1 MNARMRRLLSD
12 YEKVR
17 TEFAGHKYI
26 DVEPIGGHPPE
37 RYRVT
42 YKMKGLRWDKAQ
54 NRPIVV
60 SNHVAEIVLHQE
72 YPREKPQCR
81 LLTEIW
87 HPNFGPYI
95 CIGDH
100 WAAGETLADV
110 IVQIG
115 DMIQYKSYNPKSPLN
130 GLAARWAVENRAYL
144 PVGNIDLYQAE
155 PDITLEEWA
164 DEKDDEPEIELSDV
178 PSGRGGDV
186 DIRFS

>member
-1 MNARMRRLLSD
+1 MINARMRRLMSD
-12 YEKVR
+12 YEKIR

-26 DVEPIGGHPPE
+26 TVEPIGGQPPE

-42 YKMKGLRWDKAQ
+42 YRLKGLRWDRRQ
-54 NRPIVV
+54 NRPIVIG
-60 SNHVAEIVLHQE
+60 NHVAEIVLHRE

-110 IVQIG
+110 ILQIG

-130 GLAARWAVENRAYL
+130 GLAARWAVDNRAYL

-155 PDITLEEWA
+155 PDITLEDWA
-164 DEKDDEPEIELSDV
+164 DEKAEPEIELHD
-178 PSGRGGDV
+178 G
-186 DIRFS
+186 

>member
-1 MNARMRRLLSD
+1 MNARLRRLLSD
-12 YEKVR
+12 YEKIR
-17 TEFAGHKYI
+17 TEFAGHRYI
-26 DVEPIGGHPPE
+26 TVEPIGGNPPE

-42 YKMKGLRWDKAQ
+42 YRLKGLRWDRRQ
-54 NRPIVV
+54 NRPIVIG
-60 SNHVAEIVLHQE
+60 NHVAEIVLHRE

-130 GLAARWAVENRAYL
+130 GLAARWAVDNRAHL

-155 PDITLEEWA
+155 PDITLDDWA
-164 DEKDDEPEIELSDV
+164 DEKAEPEIELRDK
-178 PSGRGGDV
+178 
-186 DIRFS
+186 

>member
-1 MNARMRRLLSD
+1 MSVRLRRLSAD
-12 YEKVR
+12 YDKVR

-26 DVEPIGGHPPE
+26 KVETLSGSPPE
-37 RYRVT
+37 RYRITFHV
-42 YKMKGLRWDKAQ
+42 KGLRWDAAQ

-60 SNHVAEIVLHQE
+60 SNHVAEIYLHNE

-100 WAAGETLADV
+100 WAAGESLVDV

-130 GLAARWAVENRAYL
+130 GLAARWAVENQRFF
-144 PVGNIDLYQAE
+144 PVGNVDLYQAE
-155 PDITLEEWA
+155 PDISLDEWEA
-164 DEKDDEPEIELSDV
+164 EDDEPEIELHDDPPADDDSLKID
-178 PSGRGGDV
+178 
-186 DIRFS
+186 FT